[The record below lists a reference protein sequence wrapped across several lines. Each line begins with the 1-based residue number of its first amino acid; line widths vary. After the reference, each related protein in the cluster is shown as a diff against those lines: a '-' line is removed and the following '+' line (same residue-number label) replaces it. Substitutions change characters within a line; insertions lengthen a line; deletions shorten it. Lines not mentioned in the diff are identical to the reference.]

1 MTTLGGRA
9 KRLQTS
15 LLKPL
20 EHLRSEIV
28 YHLTALELQIKPWAQ
43 QVNKSLNQLRT
54 AQVSLNNQTA
64 ITCIDATESYQNRQ
78 VLSQYIV
85 VILTVNR
92 TAIK

>member
-9 KRLQTS
+9 KRLQIS

-43 QVNKSLNQLRT
+43 QVNKSLNQLKT
-54 AQVSLNNQTA
+54 AQTYLDSQT
-64 ITCIDATESYQNRQ
+64 TNVCMDANENYQNRKVYSIQ
-78 VLSQYIV
+78 FYF
-85 VILTVNR
+85 NF
-92 TAIK
+92 

>member
-20 EHLRSEIV
+20 ENLRSEIV

-43 QVNKSLNQLRT
+43 QVNKSLNQLKT
-54 AQVSLNNQTA
+54 AQAYLDNQTTN
-64 ITCIDATESYQNRQ
+64 ICTDATETYQNRQ
-78 VLSQYIV
+78 VFQ
-85 VILTVNR
+85 R
-92 TAIK
+92 